1 MGKRLGL
8 ASSGLVLLTAGCG
21 AGGATEGT
29 TVVTSALVA
38 ANNLAGTAETVTT
51 TGTIDRTGTFFQ
63 PLGTNPRTCETCHS
77 SDQGWTMTTLGV
89 TKLFLTSLGQAPLF
103 NPVDEGARPDE
114 DLSTLL
120 SRLTN
125 FAPTLLALGVTR
137 FTRSNPTTSEFNV
150 TAVNDP
156 SGFSTTTSF
165 LNFRRPTSVANES
178 LTSSVTNTAGPGTV
192 VAALSGLVGGAAN
205 LHEQRQPPPV
215 PADQVA
221 AQVAFQLSLFF
232 AQTIDRDAGRLD
244 VDGALGGPT
253 NLMAQPFHIGINDI
267 QGNDPSGQ
275 PFSPKVFNIFDA
287 WAVYD
292 HNPDY
297 DHSHGYGCN
306 SDGPDD
312 QTHRDRIATARAAI
326 YRGQELFNNLQFT
339 ITGVHGLNDVLGQTT
354 VVGTC
359 STCHNAPNVGGHSV
373 VRMFDVGTADL
384 PNCNPALPLVT
395 VQNKT
400 TNETR
405 TVCDL
410 GRAAGSHLWADIGGF
425 RAPPL
430 RGLAAR
436 APYFHDG
443 QARTIDDVVGY
454 FDRRFQI
461 GLSGDQKRDLV
472 AFLRAL

>member
-1 MGKRLGL
+1 MGKRLNIV
-8 ASSGLVLLTAGCG
+8 SSGLALLVAGCG
-21 AGGATEGT
+21 AGGATDDT
-29 TVVTSALVA
+29 TVVASALVA
-38 ANNLAGTAETVTT
+38 ANNPAGRAETVTT

-77 SDQGWTMTTLGV
+77 ADQGWTLTTLAA
-89 TKLFLTSLGQAPLF
+89 TELFFTSQGLAPLF
-103 NPVDEGARPDE
+103 NPVDQGARPDE
-114 DLSTLL
+114 DLSTFF
-120 SRLTN
+120 SRLIN
-125 FAPTLLALGVTR
+125 FAPNTLALGVTR
-137 FTRSNPTTSEFNV
+137 FTRTNPATSEFNV
-150 TAVNDP
+150 TAVHDP

-192 VAALSGLVGGAAN
+192 VAALSGLVVGAAN

-221 AQVAFQLSLFF
+221 AQVAFQLTLFF
-232 AQTIDRDAGRLD
+232 AQTIDKDAGRLD
-244 VDGALGGPT
+244 VDGAMGGPT

-275 PFSPKVFNIFDA
+275 PFSPNVFNIFDA
-287 WAVYD
+287 WSVYNQ
-292 HNPDY
+292 NPDH

-306 SDGPDD
+306 SSGPDD
-312 QTHRDRIATARAAI
+312 QNHRDHIAAARASI
-326 YRGQELFNNLQFT
+326 YRGQEIFNNLQFNV
-339 ITGVHGLNDVLGQTT
+339 TGVQGLNDVLGQTT
-354 VVGTC
+354 VQATC

-400 TNETR
+400 TGESR

-443 QARTIDDVVGY
+443 QARTIDDTVDY

-461 GLSGDQKRDLV
+461 GLRSDQKQDLV

>member
-1 MGKRLGL
+1 MVKRLSI
-8 ASSGLVLLTAGCG
+8 ASSGLTLLMAGCV
-21 AGGATEGT
+21 AGGATDDT
-29 TVVTSALVA
+29 TVTSALVA
-38 ANNLAGTAETVTT
+38 ANNPAGTAETVTT

-63 PLGTNPRTCETCHS
+63 PLGTNARTCETCHS
-77 SDQGWTMTTLGV
+77 ADQGWTMTTTGV
-89 TKLFLTSLGQAPLF
+89 TKLFLTSQGLAPLF

-114 DLSTLL
+114 DLSSFF
-120 SRLTN
+120 SRFTN

-137 FTRSNPTTSEFNV
+137 FTRTNPATSEYNV
-150 TAVNDP
+150 TAVSDP
-156 SGFSTTTSF
+156 SGFYTTTSF
-165 LNFRRPTSVANES
+165 LNFRRPTSAANEA

-192 VAALSGLVGGAAN
+192 LAALQGLVVGAAN
-205 LHEQRQPPPV
+205 LHEQRQPPSV
-215 PADQVA
+215 PTDQVN
-221 AQVAFQLSLFF
+221 AQVAFQLSVFF
-232 AQTIDRDAGRLD
+232 AQTIDKDAGRLD
-244 VDGALGGPT
+244 ADGAMGGPT

-267 QGNDPSGQ
+267 QGNDPAGQ

-287 WAVYD
+287 WAVYAQNSD
-292 HNPDY
+292 H

-306 SDGPDD
+306 SSGPDD
-312 QTHRDRIATARAAI
+312 QNHRDHIAEARASI
-326 YRGQELFNNLQFT
+326 YRGQEIFNNLQFN

-373 VRMFDVGTADL
+373 VRMFDVGTADR

-443 QARTIDDVVGY
+443 QARTIDDAVGY

-461 GLSGDQKRDLV
+461 GLHDDQKQDLV